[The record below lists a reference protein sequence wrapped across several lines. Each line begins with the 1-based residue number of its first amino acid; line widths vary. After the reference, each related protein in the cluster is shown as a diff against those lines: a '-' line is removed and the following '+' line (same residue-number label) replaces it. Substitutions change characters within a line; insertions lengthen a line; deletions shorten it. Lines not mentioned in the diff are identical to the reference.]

1 MGGRLIAITSQKGG
15 VGKTTLA
22 TNMACVAAR
31 ELEHDVALV
40 QLERPFAGDSTVLFG
55 GERGETLGSLADED
69 RKSVV

>member
-31 ELEHDVALV
+31 ELQHDVALMLQEV
-40 QLERPFAGDSTVLFG
+40 PACEVPGQRLVDRG
-55 GERGETLGSLADED
+55 GPAFFDQPAARI
-69 RKSVV
+69 R